1 MIRKPLYAARL
12 TIFLACIVLP
22 AVVSAQQVPT
32 DPSSTHIFPAGG
44 RRGTAVDVRV
54 GGECIPPGTRFR
66 LWGADEKSSPHAPRE
81 EPAGA
86 NPAAG
91 FDVPQFSDVRLSADG
106 LTAPPEL
113 GDRVTGHYAPSP
125 RRKPSEQPVNHPTE
139 WESQIAIADDAP
151 LGSALW
157 RLSCARGG
165 TGGRPFIIG
174 DLPEFIESEP
184 NSVPEAAQQVEMPVT
199 INGQIAG
206 ESDLD
211 YYRFHANGCDVVCV
225 DVAAARL
232 GSALDPI
239 VQILDSDG
247 HRIAAQELRVGA
259 DPVLA
264 FRADVSGEYRLL
276 ITGVTYRGGP
286 AYVYRIT
293 LSASPFRRFA
303 FPAGGQAGTTQQIDF
318 FSLTGDGSL
327 TAIPQSVT
335 FPSTSG
341 PFWSR
346 SSDGANPVLL
356 LAGDL
361 AEAVERPNNDNRESA
376 TELPWPLV
384 MNGQLES
391 ATDEDWYRLTCR
403 AGTSLSIECQAQPG
417 WSSALPIVALVDA
430 NGGVVSTVSAVQV
443 SGPTT
448 RLHWSPPAD
457 GVWWLR
463 VRDLQQGIRG
473 GPDFIYRLSVREAV
487 PDFSLS
493 MKSDAIN
500 VVQGARSEVDVTIE
514 HLGGFSAP
522 MELIAEGLPEGV
534 TLDGHQIAAGQTSTK
549 LAFVATEDARS
560 CDVTLRIRGKADV
573 AGTVIER
580 SVRAMHLG
588 HDPDGIGPGA
598 SDVDH
603 VQLTVV
609 HKPVFRLYCNEAYQY
624 AHRGTVYPYLVEVE
638 RLNGFDQPIH
648 LEVADRQ
655 IKDLDGIEIPKI
667 TIAPEQS
674 QLMLPL
680 YLPETMHINVQAHS
694 NVYAQGHVEFVDKFG
709 QKQTMLVVST
719 MRCMIRTL
727 PTVVKLRS
735 RERELVV
742 SGLEPV
748 ICSLVLDR
756 TPNFTGLMQ
765 IRLVDPPPG
774 ISAEA
779 TTIGPGEDSTDMA
792 IQIAGLM
799 PRPSS
804 VPLRFRAVGIMDDD
818 VQVVSEAS
826 ATLVFQNSHHAP
838 Q

>member
-1 MIRKPLYAARL
+1 VNHKTLSTARL
-12 TIFLACIVLP
+12 TILMTCIVLP
-22 AVVSAQQVPT
+22 AIASAQQVPT

-66 LWGADEKSSPHAPRE
+66 ISG
-81 EPAGA
+81 
-86 NPAAG
+86 
-91 FDVPQFSDVRLSADG
+91 DG
-106 LTAPPEL
+106 LTAPMEL
-113 GDRVTGHYAPSP
+113 GDRVTGNYASSP

-139 WESQIAIADDAP
+139 WGSHIVIADDAP

-184 NSVPEAAQQVEMPVT
+184 NSVPEEAQQVEMPVT

-211 YYRFHANGCDVVCV
+211 YYHFQARAGDVVYV

-239 VQILDSDG
+239 VQILDSNG
-247 HRIAAQELRVGA
+247 HRIAAHELRAGA

-264 FRADVSGEYRLL
+264 FRADATSDYRLL
-276 ITGVTYRGGP
+276 ISGITYRGGP
-286 AYVYRIT
+286 AYVYRVT
-293 LSASPFRRFA
+293 VSAARFVRFA
-303 FPAGGQAGTTQQIDF
+303 FPTGGQIGTTQQIEF

-327 TAIPQSVT
+327 AAMPQRVT

-341 PFWSR
+341 PFRHR
-346 SSDGANPVLL
+346 SGDSANPVLL
-356 LAGDL
+356 VAGDL
-361 AEAVERPNNDNRESA
+361 AETVETPNNDSRDSA
-376 TELPWPLV
+376 TELVLPQL

-391 ATDEDWYRLTCR
+391 PTDEDWYRLACR
-403 AGTSLSIECQAQPG
+403 AGTSLSIECRIQPG
-417 WSSALPIVALVDA
+417 CSSALPIVTIVDA

-448 RLHWSPPAD
+448 RLHWSPPAE
-457 GVWWLR
+457 GLWWLR
-463 VRDLQQGIRG
+463 VRDLQQGVRG
-473 GPDFIYRLSVREAV
+473 GPDFTYRLSVREAV

-493 MKSDAIN
+493 MKADVIN
-500 VVQGARSEVDVTIE
+500 VLQGARSEVDVTIE
-514 HLGGFSAP
+514 QLGGFSAP

-534 TLDGHQIAAGQTSTK
+534 TLEGQQIAAGQTSAK

-560 CDVTLRIRGKADV
+560 CDVTLRIRGRADV
-573 AGTVIER
+573 AGTVIEHP
-580 SVRAMHLG
+580 VRAVHLG
-588 HDPDGIGPGA
+588 HDPDGIGLGA

-609 HKPVFRLYCNEAYQY
+609 HKPVFRLFCNEAYQY
-624 AHRGTVYPYLVEVE
+624 AHRGTVYPYLMEVE

-655 IKDLDGIEIPKI
+655 IKDLDGIEIPET

-680 YLPETMHINVQAHS
+680 YLPESMHINVQAHS
-694 NVYAQGHVEFVDKFG
+694 NVYAQGHVEFVDTFG

-735 RERELVV
+735 RDREFFA
-742 SGLEPV
+742 SADGPTA
-748 ICSLVLDR
+748 CSLILDR
-756 TPNFTGLMQ
+756 TPNFTGSMQ
-765 IRLVDPPPG
+765 IHLVDPPPG

-779 TTIGPGEDSTDMA
+779 TTIGLGEVSADIA
-792 IQIAGLM
+792 IQIDGQM

-804 VPLRFRAVGIMDDD
+804 VPLRFRAVGVMDDN
-818 VQVVSEAS
+818 VQVVSEAT
-826 ATLVFQNSHHAP
+826 ATLVFQSRHHAP
-838 Q
+838 PDEP